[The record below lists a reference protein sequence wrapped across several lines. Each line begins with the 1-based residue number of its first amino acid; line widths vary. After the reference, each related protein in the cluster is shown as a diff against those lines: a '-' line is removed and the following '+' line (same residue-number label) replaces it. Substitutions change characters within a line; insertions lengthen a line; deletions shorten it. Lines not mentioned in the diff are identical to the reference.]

1 MLDRLARLAVTR
13 PTTVVVAALVLL
25 IAAAVYGSHVADRLD
40 GGGFLSSSSE
50 STRAADLLSQRFHAG
65 KPNLVILATDT
76 PVKATSLRASPH
88 SCNKED
94 RDGDG
99 IAGEW

>member
-1 MLDRLARLAVTR
+1 MLV
-13 PTTVVVAALVLL
+13 
-25 IAAAVYGSHVADRLD
+25 IAAAAYGSHVADRLA
-40 GGGFLSSSSE
+40 GAGYLSASSE
-50 STRAADLLSQRFHAG
+50 SIRAADLLSQRFHAG